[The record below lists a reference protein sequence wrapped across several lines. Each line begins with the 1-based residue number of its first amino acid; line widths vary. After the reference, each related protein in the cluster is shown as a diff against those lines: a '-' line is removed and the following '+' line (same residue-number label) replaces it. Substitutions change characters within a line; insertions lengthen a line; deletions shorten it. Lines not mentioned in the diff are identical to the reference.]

1 MKRNKKI
8 PKPKCVG
15 PDHHLILDLCIL
27 KQRDHIKC
35 TRAADVGNK
44 NNGSVE
50 GHAGGDILNRSLPES
65 VPTNSL

>member
-15 PDHHLILDLCIL
+15 LDDHLPLDLCIL

-35 TRAADVGNK
+35 TRAADIGNK

-50 GHAGGDILNRSLPES
+50 GHTGGTS
-65 VPTNSL
+65 